1 MIETERL
8 ILRPWSESEAEEL
21 FKYASDP
28 DIGPIA
34 GWNPH
39 SSVDES
45 LEIIR
50 TVFTAP
56 ETYAVVL
63 KSTGK
68 PVGSCG
74 IMFSNG
80 LHSAEMGTE
89 EGEIGYWIGKPFWGQ
104 GIIPEAVMAL
114 LHRSFDELKLQ
125 IIRVCLIRRRIPY
138 PSKLGKCIY
147 HVFTVHASQK
157 NNHKCQYD
165 QHGQQRKEH
174 RCIVPQIQQNISL

>member
-1 MIETERL
+1 MVETERL

-80 LHSAEMGTE
+80 LHSAEMGME

-104 GIIPEAVMAL
+104 GLIPEAVMEL
-114 LHRSFDELKLQ
+114 LHRSFDELKLNAVWCGYYEGNDKSR
-125 IIRVCLIRRRIPY
+125 RVCE
-138 PSKLGKCIY
+138 KCGFIY
-147 HVFTVHASQK
+147 HHTNQDITSPLGDIRTEHFYKLT
-157 NNHKCQYD
+157 
-165 QHGQQRKEH
+165 KENYNAIH
-174 RCIVPQIQQNISL
+174 IH